1 MRIFLEALVE
11 RIRRADPS
19 ILGFSRQRLKHERRV
34 LVPALTAAVT
44 LSRDP
49 PPAWERVTS
58 ERLFGD
64 SKLLG
69 RLRPLV
75 VAVRRWGAPRGA
87 GVRPEGAPRIARGDG
102 VPPQP

>member
-75 VAVRRWGAPRGA
+75 VAVLVRAAPRRQGAPLEEA
-87 GVRPEGAPRIARGDG
+87 AP
-102 VPPQP
+102 PPPR